1 MCEIFRNSI
10 NTTTFDLLKFSYIKI
25 INMKKVGIALV
36 LLAFIG
42 LPFCVKAQE
51 EKIEKKEIEVI
62 TTDKGKADS
71 RETEEIIIRNKGE
84 KDINLKVEING
95 DKITVNG
102 KPLAEFKDDKIV
114 INKRK
119 MIIRNGDEMMAFNM
133 PGAIPFSEDLMR
145 QWKDGGGQTVIK
157 PFLGVTTE
165 KVTEGAKIMELVKE
179 SAAEKAGL
187 KEGDIITKV
196 GDDIVKDGESLSSI
210 IANKKPKDVVKVT
223 YLRNGKE
230 SSVKATLG
238 ERKVQ
243 SEMTFNFKRPRV
255 DVRQF
260 SAPGTLGVPYGD
272 IMNEET
278 LDELRSMEPGSGFK
292 TTPFTQFDKAFPRQK
307 RLGLK
312 IQDTEEGGNVKVIDV
327 EAGSAAEKAGLKK
340 DDIITEIAGK
350 KIENTDDAREQ
361 LTSEGKTGY
370 TIKAK
375 RSGKDMSFEVKIP
388 KKLKTANL

>member
-1 MCEIFRNSI
+1 
-10 NTTTFDLLKFSYIKI
+10 
-25 INMKKVGIALV
+25 MKKIGIALTA
-36 LLAFIG
+36 LAFIG

-51 EKIEKKEIEVI
+51 EKTEKKEIEVI
-62 TTDKGKADS
+62 TDDKGKADS

-102 KPLAEFKDDKIV
+102 KPLAEFKDDKII

-119 MIIRNGDEMMAFNM
+119 MIIRDGEEMMAFSM
-133 PGAIPFSEDLMR
+133 PGSIPFNGDMMR
-145 QWKDGGGQTVIK
+145 QWKGGGKEVIK

-165 KVTEGAKIMELVKE
+165 QSTEGAKIMEVVKE

-187 KEGDIITKV
+187 KQGDIITKV
-196 GDDIVKDGESLSSI
+196 GDEIIKDGESLSAV
-210 IANKKPKDVVKVT
+210 IAGKKPKDVVKVT

-230 SSVKATLG
+230 SSVKTTLG
-238 ERKVQ
+238 ERKVRND
-243 SEMTFNFKRPRV
+243 MVFNFKRPRV

-260 SAPGTLGVPYGD
+260 STPGTQGIPYAD

-278 LDELRSMEPGSGFK
+278 LDELRSLEPGSGFQ
-292 TTPFTQFDKAFPRQK
+292 TTPFAQFDKAFPRQK

-327 EAGSAAEKAGLKK
+327 EEGSAAEKAGLKK

-361 LTSEGKTGY
+361 LASEGKTGY